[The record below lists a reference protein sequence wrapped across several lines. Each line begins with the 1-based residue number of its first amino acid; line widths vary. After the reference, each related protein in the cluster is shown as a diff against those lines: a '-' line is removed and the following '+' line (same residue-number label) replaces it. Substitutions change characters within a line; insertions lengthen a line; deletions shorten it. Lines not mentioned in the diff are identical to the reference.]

1 MLKPPSTASRHFKTA
16 GTPGAQVLRKEQA
29 MAWERKLM
37 RTVRVRNVN
46 KSGTLARLLASIA
59 NLGASVGSIEM
70 LTETAQAVVRDITV
84 YADDEEHMDHVIE
97 TMRVNEGTR
106 VLEVRDE
113 VLRVHQKGKIAIRSR
128 FPIDSTAT
136 LRRVYTPGVAEV
148 CLKIADDPELAWLY
162 TSISH
167 FVAIVTDGSAVLG
180 LGDIGALASMP
191 VMEGKAMLME
201 TLVGL
206 SGMPILLNTRDPE
219 QIIQAVANIAPTFAA
234 IQLEDISAPRCF
246 EVEERLQAMLD
257 IPVFH
262 DNQHGTAVVST
273 AALQVMASRARV
285 DIGKAVIGQ
294 VGLGAAGNA
303 IAKMLMRLTGN
314 PVLGI
319 DLNET
324 CMERFEHD
332 GGRRSSLAEIM
343 SECQIVIATTGV
355 PNLIPPEMIRKGQ
368 IILALSHPKPEI
380 DPEEAMQ
387 RGAIFSA
394 DGKSVNNIL
403 GFPGIFRGAVDSRAP
418 RITHEMLVAAVDV
431 LVRETP
437 SEELM
442 PNPLDKRVHRQVA
455 RAVAET
461 AMRQGIARA
470 EYVSYVEE

>member
-1 MLKPPSTASRHFKTA
+1 
-16 GTPGAQVLRKEQA
+16 

-37 RTVRVRNVN
+37 RTVRVRNAQ

-59 NLGASVGSIEM
+59 DMGASVGSIEM

-113 VLRVHQKGKIAIRSR
+113 VLQVHQKGKIAIRSR
-128 FPIDSTAT
+128 FPIDSTAM

-148 CLKIADDPELAWLY
+148 CLKILDDPELVWLY

-167 FVAIVTDGSAVLG
+167 MVAIVTDGSAVLG
-180 LGDIGALASMP
+180 LGDIGPLASMP

-206 SGMPILLNTRDPE
+206 SGMPILLNTKDTE
-219 QIIQAVANIAPTFAA
+219 QIIQAVSTIAPTFAA

-246 EVEERLQAMLD
+246 EVEERLQDMLD
-257 IPVFH
+257 IPVMH
-262 DNQHGTAVVST
+262 DDQHGTAVVST
-273 AALQVMASRARV
+273 AALRVIAERARV
-285 DIGKAVIGQ
+285 DINKAVIGQ
-294 VGLGAAGNA
+294 IGLGAAGNG
-303 IAKMLMRLTGN
+303 IAKMLMSLTGN
-314 PVLGI
+314 PVLGT

-324 CMERFEHD
+324 CVERFERA
-332 GGRRSSLAEIM
+332 GGKRSSLQEIM
-343 SECQIVIATTGV
+343 SECQIVVATTGV
-355 PNLIPPEMIRKGQ
+355 PNLIPPDMIRKGQ
-368 IILALSHPKPEI
+368 IILALSNPRPEI
-380 DPEEAMQ
+380 DPEVAVE

-394 DGKSVNNIL
+394 DGKSVNNVL

-418 RITHEMLVAAVDV
+418 RITDEMLIAAVDV

-437 SEELM
+437 NGELM
-442 PNPLDKRVHRQVA
+442 PNPLDKRVHREVA

-470 EYVSYVEE
+470 EYVPYVQE

>member
-1 MLKPPSTASRHFKTA
+1 
-16 GTPGAQVLRKEQA
+16 

-37 RTVRVRNVN
+37 RTVRVRNAQ
-46 KSGTLARLLASIA
+46 KSGTLARLLAAIA
-59 NLGASVGSIEM
+59 DMGASVGSIEM

-113 VLRVHQKGKIAIRSR
+113 VLQVHQKGKIAVRSR

-167 FVAIVTDGSAVLG
+167 LVAIVTDGSAVLG
-180 LGDIGALASMP
+180 LGDIGPLASMP

-206 SGMPILLNTRDPE
+206 SGMPILLNTKDPE
-219 QIIQAVANIAPTFAA
+219 QIIQAIMTIAPTFAA

-257 IPVFH
+257 IPVMH
-262 DNQHGTAVVST
+262 DDQHGTAVVSI
-273 AALQVMASRARV
+273 AALKVVASRARV

-294 VGLGAAGNA
+294 LGLGAAGNG

-314 PVLGI
+314 PVLGV
-319 DLNET
+319 DLNEN
-324 CMERFEHD
+324 CLERFERA
-332 GGRRSSLAEIM
+332 GGKRSTLQEIM
-343 SECQIVIATTGV
+343 AECQIVIATTGV
-355 PNLIPPEMIRKGQ
+355 PNLIPPDMIHKGQ
-368 IILALSHPKPEI
+368 IILALSNPKPEI
-380 DPEEAMQ
+380 DPEVAVE

-394 DGKSVNNIL
+394 DGKSVNNVL

-418 RITHEMLVAAVDV
+418 RITDEMLIAAVDV

-437 SEELM
+437 SGELM
-442 PNPLDKRVHRQVA
+442 PNPLDKKVHRAVA

-461 AMRQGIARA
+461 AIRQGIARA
-470 EYVSYVEE
+470 EYVPYVEE